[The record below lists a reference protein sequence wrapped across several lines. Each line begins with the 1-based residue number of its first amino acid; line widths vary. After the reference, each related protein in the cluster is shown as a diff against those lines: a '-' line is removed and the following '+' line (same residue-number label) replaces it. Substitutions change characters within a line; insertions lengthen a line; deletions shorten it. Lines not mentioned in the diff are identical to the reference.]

1 MSTEA
6 CGKLKMFIIRFIA
19 VFLLGVLAYQPVLS
33 QTLPSCRSLA
43 SDVDGDG
50 YGWENDSSCVITST
64 SLAKP
69 TFTNLETGKPVDLI
83 RARWNPSDFGYVVCE
98 VRQFDG
104 TSYRIPTPR
113 TSGLSIG
120 YDFEPLPGTAPYNG
134 NVIVFGTPNV
144 TRTWTLD
151 NGIYYG
157 PSDLSTSPW
166 LEIIDID
173 RSAYGATTTANAV
186 RVWLTDTQYT
196 ECFTPNPYAR
206 FAPTGSATDDGEGNC
221 DYSNASIYD
230 GWGWNPVAGTSCEPV
245 NAGPTDNCDYSN
257 AGMFDGWGWDATT
270 GQSCKPV
277 GAPYD
282 ISEDPN
288 CDYTNAPINQDWGW
302 NPITGRSCPPL

>member
-1 MSTEA
+1 
-6 CGKLKMFIIRFIA
+6 MFSIRFIA

-33 QTLPSCRSLA
+33 QTLPSCRALA
-43 SDVDGDG
+43 SDADGDG
-50 YGWENDSSCVITST
+50 YGWENDNSCVITAT

-69 TFTNLETGKPVDLI
+69 TFTNLETGNPVDLI
-83 RARWNPSDFGYVVCE
+83 RARWNPSDFVFSDDGDGVTVACT

-104 TSYRIPTPR
+104 TSYRTPR
-113 TSGLSIG
+113 TSGSSIG
-120 YDFEPLPGTAPYNG
+120 YRFEPLSSTTPYNG
-134 NVIVFGTPNV
+134 NAIVFGSPHV

-173 RSAYGATTTANAV
+173 HSAYGGTATANAV
-186 RVWLTDTQYT
+186 RVWFTDNQYT
-196 ECFTPNPYAR
+196 ECLTPNPFAGI
-206 FAPTGSATDDGEGNC
+206 APTGSSAGEVNC

-230 GWGWNPVAGTSCEPV
+230 GWGWDPVAGTSCEPID
-245 NAGPTDNCDYSN
+245 AGPTDNCDYSN
-257 AGMFDGWGWDATT
+257 AGMFDGWGWNATT

-288 CDYTNAPINQDWGW
+288 CDYTNAPVNQGWGW